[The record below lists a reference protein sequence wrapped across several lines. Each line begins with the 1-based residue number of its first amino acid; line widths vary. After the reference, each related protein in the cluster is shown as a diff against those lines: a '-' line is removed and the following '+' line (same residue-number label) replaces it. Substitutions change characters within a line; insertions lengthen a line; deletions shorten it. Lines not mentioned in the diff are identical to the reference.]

1 MAFSLVLV
9 TTGPPAGASHIP
21 ATGPLPAN
29 CVEFQVNTLGTESP
43 AAFPD
48 VDITVN
54 SWDDGSESHQ
64 LSFSISGL
72 AVGQYVD
79 ISVKSGTEVQ
89 EDGPYGNGT
98 HSFSNG
104 LQNAISHIRL
114 CVFGQV
120 TTTTVAET
128 TTTVA
133 DTTTTVADTTTTVAD
148 TTTTVADTTTTVAD
162 TTTTVADTTTTVADT
177 TTTVADTT
185 TTIEDEVLGTVI
197 TTTTIADVAGTT
209 IVAGELPFT
218 GYDGERLG
226 QLALILLVLGVLT
239 LAVGKSVHAWSRD
252 EG

>member
-1 MAFSLVLV
+1 MLTNRWRMTLAGLTVALMAFSLVLV

-148 TTTTVADTTTTVAD
+148 TTTTVADTTTT
-162 TTTTVADTTTTVADT
+162 
-177 TTTVADTT
+177 
-185 TTIEDEVLGTVI
+185 IEDEVLGTVI

>member
-1 MAFSLVLV
+1 MLTNRWRMTLAGLTVALMAFSLVLV

-133 DTTTTVADTTTTVAD
+133 DTTTTVADTTTT
-148 TTTTVADTTTTVAD
+148 
-162 TTTTVADTTTTVADT
+162 
-177 TTTVADTT
+177 
-185 TTIEDEVLGTVI
+185 IEDEVLGTVI

>member
-1 MAFSLVLV
+1 MLTNRWRMTLAGLTVALMAFSLVLV

-162 TTTTVADTTTTVADT
+162 TTTT
-177 TTTVADTT
+177 
-185 TTIEDEVLGTVI
+185 IEDEVLGTVI

>member
-1 MAFSLVLV
+1 MLTNRWRMTLAGLTIALMAFSLVLV
-9 TTGPPAGASHIP
+9 AWGPPAGASHIP
-21 ATGPLPAN
+21 VTGPIPGN

-43 AAFPD
+43 SDFPD

-72 AVGQYVD
+72 AEGQYVD

-114 CVFGQV
+114 CVFAQV

-128 TTTVA
+128 TTTVV
-133 DTTTTVADTTTTVAD
+133 DTTTTVADTTTTAD
-148 TTTTVADTTTTVAD
+148 PG
-162 TTTTVADTTTTVADT
+162 
-177 TTTVADTT
+177 TT
-185 TTIEDEVLGTVI
+185 TTIEDEVRGTVI
-197 TTTTIADVAGTT
+197 TTTTIADEVAGTT

-226 QLALILLVLGVLT
+226 QLALVLLVLGVLT
-239 LAVGKSVHAWSRD
+239 LAVGKSVRAWSRD

>member
-1 MAFSLVLV
+1 MLTNRWRMTLAGLTVALMAFSLVLV

-114 CVFGQV
+114 CVFAQV
-120 TTTTVAET
+120 TTTTVAE
-128 TTTVA
+128 
-133 DTTTTVADTTTTVAD
+133 